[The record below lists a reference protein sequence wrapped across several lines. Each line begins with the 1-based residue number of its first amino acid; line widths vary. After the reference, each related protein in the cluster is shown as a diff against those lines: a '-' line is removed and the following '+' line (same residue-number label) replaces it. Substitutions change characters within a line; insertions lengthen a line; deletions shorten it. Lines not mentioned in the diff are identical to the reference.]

1 MGSNQRYTASKEQL
15 PVSVLC
21 LFYLLNFGSSNILFF
36 FFLIVILQCKSYFI
50 SFGLVFIFYFIFTF
64 SYALLI
70 VLNRSGLFTI
80 LLTHDD
86 ENRVMFFNRAC
97 CFKYLNKI
105 NPSFAMSYTQHFYQL
120 NY

>member
-1 MGSNQRYTASKEQL
+1 MVK
-15 PVSVLC
+15 
-21 LFYLLNFGSSNILFF
+21 FDSSYILFSPFLF
-36 FFLIVILQCKSYFI
+36 FKTVISQSKSCLTNFD
-50 SFGLVFIFYFIFTF
+50 LVFIFYFLFTF

-105 NPSFAMSYTQHFYQL
+105 NPSFAMF
-120 NY
+120 